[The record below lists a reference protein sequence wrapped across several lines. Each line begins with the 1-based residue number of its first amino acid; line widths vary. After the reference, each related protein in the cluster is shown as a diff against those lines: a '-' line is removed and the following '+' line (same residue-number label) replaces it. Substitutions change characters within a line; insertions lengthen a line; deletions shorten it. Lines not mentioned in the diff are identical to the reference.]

1 MIGIAFTKNLNE
13 KLCRSNRLIAL
24 GRAGENGGYFRLG
37 NQAFSGMV
45 LSVLADGICC

>member
-1 MIGIAFTKNLNE
+1 MIGIAFMENLNE
-13 KLCRSNRLIAL
+13 KLCRSNRLIVL
-24 GRAGENGGYFRLG
+24 GRAGEKRRLFSFG